1 MSVDPYS
8 FDLLNTNWSFL
19 FCQSYCD
26 IFCHTYISIWVLQ
39 SCSQSSIWR
48 LKRSAQCARD
58 LVLSLSTHKGL
69 AWPTANDHLL
79 LVFVPILWGCLLS
92 LCLVDMSLERE
103 EEEWSRKA
111 GSCTRRFNAKI
122 LTPTIWYSSSVSK
135 MSKANTQSK
144 CLGKPWKN
152 GVQPLRGGLQ
162 IC

>member
-58 LVLSLSTHKGL
+58 LVLSLSTHKCL

-103 EEEWSRKA
+103 EEEWKQNSWPLAREDSTPKFLLLQY
-111 GSCTRRFNAKI
+111 GIPPPFLKCPTHYPNAKG
-122 LTPTIWYSSSVSK
+122 S
-135 MSKANTQSK
+135 
-144 CLGKPWKN
+144 LGKLVFN
-152 GVQPLRGGLQ
+152 R
-162 IC
+162 